1 MIDSRFIDFLELNS
15 GDVSPFTLWQRVSS
29 QGLSQLD
36 REIIVTALNIFNANT
51 NAGVFQKPNN
61 LFPQMKGPPI
71 PIPQG
76 SPLSPVPP
84 SIDQHILFQHQA
96 AAAANAKLRVS
107 PLPAAGKSH
116 HYCSIKFWV

>member
-1 MIDSRFIDFLELNS
+1 LTS
-15 GDVSPFTLWQRVSS
+15 GDVSQFTLWQRVSQ
-29 QGLSQLD
+29 QGLPQIE
-36 REIIVTALNIFNANT
+36 REIIISALNIFNANSNAVG

-96 AAAANAKLRVS
+96 AAAAANAKLRVS
-107 PLPAAGKSH
+107 PLPTAGKLNMKIILST
-116 HYCSIKFWV
+116 

>member
-1 MIDSRFIDFLELNS
+1 LTELTS
-15 GDVSPFTLWQRVSS
+15 GEVSQFTLWQRVSQ
-29 QGLSQLD
+29 QGLSQIE
-36 REIIVTALNIFNANT
+36 REIIITALNIFNANSNAVG

-71 PIPQG
+71 PIPQQG

-96 AAAANAKLRVS
+96 AAAAANAKLRVS
-107 PLPAAGKSH
+107 PLPTAGKINID
-116 HYCSIKFWV
+116 SIC